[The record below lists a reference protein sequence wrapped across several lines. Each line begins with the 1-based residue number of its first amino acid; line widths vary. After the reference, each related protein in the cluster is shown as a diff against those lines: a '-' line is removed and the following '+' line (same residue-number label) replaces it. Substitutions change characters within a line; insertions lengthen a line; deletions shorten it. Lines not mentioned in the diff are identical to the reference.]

1 MTSEVFTNYTTEALI
16 KRIKFSTL
24 ALYTVWAGG
33 AIGILAS
40 LSKIVS
46 SGGIEATTF
55 VVSVL
60 ALLVSILVYR
70 ERKRIIEIV
79 QDREA

>member
-16 KRIKFSTL
+16 KRVKFSSL
-24 ALYTVWAGG
+24 ALYTVWIGG

-40 LSKIVS
+40 LSQIVS
-46 SGGIEATTF
+46 SGGIEPTTF
-55 VVSVL
+55 VVSSL
-60 ALLVSILVYR
+60 ALLASIPVYR
-70 ERKRIIEIV
+70 ERQHIIGIV